1 MATYN
6 LWLVE
11 EMDSNNDG
19 VLEQRQSV
27 SSITVNEDGGWNW
40 TRPDDRLAE
49 GGVAEW
55 DRVMNILKNV
65 NGEDLR
71 HIVCATGLMDHCN
84 DSGTGIENYVD

>member
-11 EMDSNNDG
+11 EMDADNDG

-27 SSITVNEDGGWNW
+27 SSITVNEDNTWHWNC
-40 TRPDDRLAE
+40 PSDRLTE
-49 GGVAEW
+49 DGVTEW
-55 DRVMNILKNV
+55 NRVMNILKSV

-84 DSGTGIENYVD
+84 GGSTGIQDYFD